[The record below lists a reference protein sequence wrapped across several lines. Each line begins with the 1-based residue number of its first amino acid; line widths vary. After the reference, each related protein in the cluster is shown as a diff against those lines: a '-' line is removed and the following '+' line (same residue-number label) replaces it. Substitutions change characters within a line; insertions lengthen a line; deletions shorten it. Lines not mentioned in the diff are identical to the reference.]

1 MTMKRQRS
9 NRARAGKGISRFAAA
24 ATAAFVG
31 LAITL
36 GAVYALLNASAFN
49 TTAQTVSSGTLKLV
63 LADNGAGFTT
73 AIANLAPT
81 DVVNRYVDVTNSG
94 TLDAKALTLAVADAT
109 PTKLTTDLTNGLH
122 ATITQCTG
130 GTWTPGTG
138 VCSGTTAALVSGVAL
153 KTLAT
158 TPSTLIAGAITA
170 VTAVHLQV
178 SITLP
183 DQVETTTN
191 GVLPASTIQGLS
203 ASITWTFNET
213 QRTGTTTDS

>member
-1 MTMKRQRS
+1 MTPQRS
-9 NRARAGKGISRFAAA
+9 RRGRAGRGISRFAGA
-24 ATAAFVG
+24 ATAAVVG
-31 LAITL
+31 LALTV
-36 GAVYALLNASAFN
+36 GAAFALLDATAFN
-49 TTAQTVSSGTLKLV
+49 TTAQTVSSGTLELA

-81 DVVNRYVDVTNSG
+81 DVVNRYVDITNTG
-94 TLDAKALTLAVADAT
+94 TLDGKALTLTVTDAT

-122 ATITQCTG
+122 ATISQCTG
-130 GTWTPGTG
+130 GTWAPGTG
-138 VCSGTTAALVSGVAL
+138 VCSGTTTALVSGVAL

-158 TPSTLIAGAITA
+158 TPSTLIAGAMTA
-170 VTAVHLQV
+170 ATAVHLQV

-191 GVLPASTIQGLS
+191 GVLPASTIQSLS

-213 QRTGTTTDS
+213 QRAGTTTNS